1 MKPTIYRVTGKN
13 TPHGN
18 LNILAMPCWMITKI
32 YRLAK
37 EIILHMRAKF
47 HVNATCGSKVMAL
60 LLKNTF
66 FIFTCLIS
74 FLSLD

>member
-1 MKPTIYRVTGKN
+1 
-13 TPHGN
+13 
-18 LNILAMPCWMITKI
+18 
-32 YRLAK
+32 
-37 EIILHMRAKF
+37 MRAKF

-74 FLSLD
+74 SLYHWIESRAKHEEA